1 MTIATA
7 RTVRSGDAEL
17 LPIPADMAFGEGV
30 ELRLARSGDVL
41 TVQPV
46 EPAQR
51 PTLEEMFA
59 KLRAL
64 PGPVSVEVRDV
75 ELLPEPRGL

>member
-1 MTIATA
+1 MTTATA

-46 EPAQR
+46 EPTQR
-51 PTLEEMFA
+51 PSLEEMFA
-59 KLRAL
+59 RMNAL
-64 PGPVSVEVRDV
+64 PGPGYVEERDD
-75 ELLPEPRGL
+75 EPLPERPGL